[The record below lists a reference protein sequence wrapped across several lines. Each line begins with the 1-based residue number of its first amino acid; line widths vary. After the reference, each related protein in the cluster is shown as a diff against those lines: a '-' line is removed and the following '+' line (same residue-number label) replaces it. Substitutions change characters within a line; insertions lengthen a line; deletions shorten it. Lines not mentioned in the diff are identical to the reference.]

1 MKQKMELN
9 NIKRV
14 YLVGIGG
21 IGMSGLARYFHH
33 LGCVVC
39 GYDKTHTPLT
49 DDLHNEGI
57 CVVFEDRQDWIPMSF
72 QNKDEGTLII
82 YTPAIPKD
90 SEILNYFRRKDFDLY
105 KRSQVL
111 GIISKSMYTI
121 AVAGTHGKTTT
132 SCMIAHILK
141 DSGNNCSAFLG
152 GISSNYQTNVLYGDN
167 NVMVVEAD
175 EYDRSFLTL
184 HPDIAII
191 TSMDADHL
199 DIYGDHSQLEE
210 SFKLFASQLKQGGTL
225 IYHKG
230 LPLGEGLTY
239 AMDQQAQA
247 MATNVRIEEGN
258 FYFDFNDGK
267 ISIPNIKMGIAG
279 LHNIENAVAAIEAAL
294 HVEVSADAI
303 HEALGSFKGVKR
315 RFEYIVKNDNHIYID
330 DYAHHPEE
338 LRAAITSVKR
348 LYPAKK
354 LTVVFQPHLF
364 TRTRDFADGFA
375 GVLDM
380 ADELLMLDI
389 YPARELPI
397 EGVDSEM
404 ILGKMQLANKRKC
417 SKQEIIEIVQNE
429 KPELLLTVGAGD
441 IDTLVLPLK
450 QVLQNV

>member
-1 MKQKMELN
+1 MELN

-39 GYDKTHTPLT
+39 GYDKTSTDLT
-49 DDLHNEGI
+49 NDLHNEGI
-57 CVVFEDRQDWIPMSF
+57 QVIFDDRTDWIPYAF
-72 QNKDEGTLII
+72 QTPDDGTLII

-90 SEILNYFRRKDFDLY
+90 SAILNFFQNNGFGLY

-111 GIISKSMYTI
+111 GIISRGMFTV

-132 SCMIAHILK
+132 STMVAHILK
-141 DSGNNCSAFLG
+141 DSGKDCSAFLG
-152 GISSNYQTNVLYGDN
+152 GLSTNYHSNVLYGKN
-167 NVMVVEAD
+167 NIVVVEAD

-199 DIYGDHSQLEE
+199 DIYGDHAHLTE
-210 SFKLFASQLKQGGTL
+210 SFKLFASQIKPGGTL
-225 IYHKG
+225 IHKKG
-230 LPLGEGLTY
+230 LPLDTGFTY
-239 AMDQQAQA
+239 AVEAEAD
-247 MATNVRIEEGN
+247 ATASNIRIENGD
-258 FYFDFNDGK
+258 FYFDFK
-267 ISIPNIKMGIAG
+267 TSKTSITNIKMGIAG
-279 LHNIENAVAAIEAAL
+279 THNIENAVAAIEACLILEA
-294 HVEVSADAI
+294 SPDAI
-303 HEALGSFKGVKR
+303 KSALESFRGVHR
-315 RFEYIVKNDNHIYID
+315 RFEYVIKNDHQIFID

-338 LRAAITSVKR
+338 LKAAIRSVKK
-348 LYPAKK
+348 LYPGKK
-354 LTVVFQPHLF
+354 LTTIFQPHLY

-375 GVLDM
+375 EALDLS
-380 ADELLMLDI
+380 DELIILDI

-397 EGVDSEM
+397 EGVNADM
-404 ILGKMQLANKRKC
+404 ILERMKLNNKRRI
-417 SKQEIIEIVQNE
+417 SKQEVIGVIKEE

-441 IDTLVLPLK
+441 IDTLVQPLK